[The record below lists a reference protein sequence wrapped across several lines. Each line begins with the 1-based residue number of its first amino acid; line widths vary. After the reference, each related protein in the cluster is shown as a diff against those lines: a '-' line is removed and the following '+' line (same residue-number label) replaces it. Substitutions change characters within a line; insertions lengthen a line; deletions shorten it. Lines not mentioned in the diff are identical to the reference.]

1 MTDSANVELIR
12 SIYAARA
19 GRSSNPSEWADADI
33 EYEMADGP
41 SPGRWTGIT
50 GMRQAWREFVAAW
63 EDYHLDVDE
72 FRELDEER
80 VLVLGHYRGR
90 GRTSGVDLGKMG
102 TEGASLYHLR
112 DGKVTKIVGYF
123 DRDRALAE
131 LGLAPEGDKS

>member
-1 MTDSANVELIR
+1 VR

-19 GRSSNPSEWADADI
+19 GRSSNPTEWADSQI
-33 EYEMADGP
+33 EFVFADGP

-63 EDYHLDVDE
+63 DDYRLVVDE

-80 VLVLGHYRGR
+80 VLVLGHYG
-90 GRTSGVDLGKMG
+90 GKGKASGVDIGKMRAK
-102 TEGASLYHLR
+102 GASIYHVR

-123 DRDRALAE
+123 DRERALAD
-131 LGLAPEGDKS
+131 LGLASEDGAP